1 MFKILKDG
9 RWLQKCI
16 DNRRFGIIIKY
27 YKDGGPIS
35 MAYGMAM
42 FYSFANVK
50 MLVPVKIPG
59 EFFNFKYILGL

>member
-1 MFKILKDG
+1 M
-9 RWLQKCI
+9 
-16 DNRRFGIIIKY
+16 KY

-35 MAYGMAM
+35 MAYGMAIV
-42 FYSFANVK
+42 YSFANVK